1 MHDDSNSFEV
11 STRRR
16 EEERLL
22 RLLSASATKA
32 SRCCADSLRVSDSAV
47 FCASMITVLLHLD
60 RVEVTLV
67 GVVAQYE
74 MTTTVLNN
82 SNAFLLEFFDAV

>member
-1 MHDDSNSFEV
+1 
-11 STRRR
+11 
-16 EEERLL
+16 
-22 RLLSASATKA
+22 
-32 SRCCADSLRVSDSAV
+32 
-47 FCASMITVLLHLD
+47 MITVLLHLD

-82 SNAFLLEFFDAV
+82 SNAFLSEFFDAG